1 MSLVCL
7 RSSQDQGD
15 WSWGGEGRGVE
26 GDEAERPQ
34 GQVVR
39 SLVGLY
45 KNPNLT
51 LRELRS
57 H

>member
-1 MSLVCL
+1 M
-7 RSSQDQGD
+7 
-15 WSWGGEGRGVE
+15 GEGRGVE
-26 GDEAERPQ
+26 GDEAERPR

-45 KNPNLT
+45 KYPNLT